1 MSVFY
6 YTADRLHYINYGLDK
21 MAINVTWANEA
32 HNTILVKYERLW
44 TWSDFAAAKV
54 QIDTLLNS
62 VTYTVDIISDSQ
74 QSGGLPAG
82 NALNAMANSFQS
94 APDNIGLVV
103 VVGANPFFK
112 SLLQIL
118 QTVSMNHAAKNI
130 RFSKSL
136 EHAQSLIKVA

>member
-1 MSVFY
+1 MR
-6 YTADRLHYINYGLDK
+6 A
-21 MAINVTWANEA
+21 MAILVDWANET

-54 QIDTLLNS
+54 EIDRRLNS
-62 VTYTVDIISDSQ
+62 VNYTVDIISDSHN
-74 QSGGLPAG
+74 SGGLPRG
-82 NALNAMANSFQS
+82 NALNVFASSFQS
-94 APDNIGLVV
+94 APNNIGMVI

-136 EHAQSLIKVA
+136 EDAQSLIRAA